1 MHLTTVE
8 QTVRARL
15 ITSDHPDLP
24 IRPTLRYTSA
34 EPFAVHI
41 DFPAHV
47 SADAEGVTWM
57 FARALLEEG
66 LGTPAGGGDGDV
78 RIRPHGWARTVIE
91 FRSPLGLAMIR
102 FSTAA
107 VRRFLLR
114 SYDVVEPGTE
124 DLGPE
129 LDHGLAALLD
139 EV

>member
-1 MHLTTVE
+1 MRLTTLE

-47 SADAEGVTWM
+47 SADDEGVTWM

-66 LGTPAGGGDGDV
+66 LSSPTGEGDV

-91 FRSPLGLAMIR
+91 FHSPLGLAMIR
-102 FSTAA
+102 FSTATL
-107 VRRFLLR
+107 RRFLLR
-114 SYDVVEPGTE
+114 SYDVVAPGTE

>member
-1 MHLTTVE
+1 MRLTSLQ

-15 ITSDHPDLP
+15 VTPDHPELP
-24 IRPTLRYTSA
+24 VRPTLRYSSA

-47 SADAEGVTWM
+47 SADGEGVTWM
-57 FARALLEEG
+57 FGRALLEEG
-66 LGTPAGGGDGDV
+66 LEAPAGVGDV
-78 RIRPHGWARTVIE
+78 RIRPCGWARTVIE
-91 FRSPLGLAMIR
+91 FHSPLGLAVIR
-102 FSTAA
+102 FGTAPL
-107 VRRFLLR
+107 RRFLLR

-124 DLGPE
+124 NLGPD